1 MSTSDSDYSIDWLAS
16 DEDDDDDSSPK
27 RLSPQRGEE
36 SPPPSPSSSSSS
48 SSPTS
53 CFHSQR
59 KKRRRSDCGDCK
71 DGRRGVDADSPVG
84 PLQGFTPASEQLSA
98 EFKHQSSGLCEK
110 TPADSEHELF
120 SRKCAGLQRYIAPLS
135 SILRGLRSGRY
146 SQRLSSFQESVATD
160 RIQRMMGVLQNPN
173 TGGRFLSFILKIEE
187 MLHSWFPHVTSDP
200 TQTGGGS
207 PAEKQK
213 EKEHHGGAASP
224 PPSSAAAL
232 CSSDSSRRRHASTVL
247 KTPEPTP
254 GRPAASSS
262 SPTSPPPARRSISSQ
277 EATQDA
283 AVSSSSDSHSGP
295 SPPPPFKIRLP
306 CLERLLQTKES
317 IVSPQDR
324 GGRRLVV
331 LREDS
336 S

>member
-16 DEDDDDDSSPK
+16 DEDDDDDDDSPK
-27 RLSPQRGEE
+27 RSSPQRGEE
-36 SPPPSPSSSSSS
+36 SPPPSPPSSSS

-59 KKRRRSDCGDCK
+59 KKRRRSDCDCK
-71 DGRRGVDADSPVG
+71 DGGRRGVDAHSPVG

-98 EFKHQSSGLCEK
+98 ESKHQASGLCEK

-120 SRKCAGLQRYIAPLS
+120 SRKCAELQRYIPPLS

-146 SQRLSSFQESVATD
+146 SERLSSLQESVATD
-160 RIQRMMGVLQNPN
+160 RIQRIMGVLQSPN

-200 TQTGGGS
+200 TQTDAGS

-213 EKEHHGGAASP
+213 HHGGASSP

-254 GRPAASSS
+254 GRPAA
-262 SPTSPPPARRSISSQ
+262 PTSPPPARRSSSSQ
-277 EATQDA
+277 EVTQDA
-283 AVSSSSDSHSGP
+283 AVSSSTDSHSGP
-295 SPPPPFKIRLP
+295 
-306 CLERLLQTKES
+306 TAG
-317 IVSPQDR
+317 D
-324 GGRRLVV
+324 GGWW
-331 LREDS
+331 S
-336 S
+336 